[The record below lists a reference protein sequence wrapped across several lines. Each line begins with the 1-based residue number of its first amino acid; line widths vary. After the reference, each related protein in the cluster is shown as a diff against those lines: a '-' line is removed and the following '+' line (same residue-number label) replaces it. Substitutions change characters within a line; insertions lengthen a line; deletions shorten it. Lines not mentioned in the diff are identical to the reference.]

1 MREFARLPRR
11 TQDAYVRALERF
23 GALDGGQRMR
33 ALKKLWRADFAGDT
47 YSLRASRKLRILM
60 GYEADVLTVKTFAHR
75 GMKRYYHSE
84 T

>member
-1 MREFARLPRR
+1 
-11 TQDAYVRALERF
+11 
-23 GALDGGQRMR
+23 MR